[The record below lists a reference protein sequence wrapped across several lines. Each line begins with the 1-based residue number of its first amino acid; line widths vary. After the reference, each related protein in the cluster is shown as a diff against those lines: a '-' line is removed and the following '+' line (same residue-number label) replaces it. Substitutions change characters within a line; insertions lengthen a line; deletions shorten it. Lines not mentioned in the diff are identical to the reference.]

1 MKRKNGESLIH
12 YAGRATDALS
22 EGLIDYNEW
31 AEAVVGDG
39 DMYVSE
45 NLRRCSVFFRQ
56 FVQNVRNDVIEGTDE
71 NIDNLRDATDTLI
84 KERKKIETAN
94 IEHQEYFRKV
104 ARQELL
110 TEQIEEAILKLPKIH
125 PVHMDYTY
133 PAETTGLLVIS
144 DEHFDSTFEIKG
156 LYGETVN
163 KYDKDVFKTRM
174 WHLLSMMEND
184 RFDYDELFVVSAG
197 DAVENILRM
206 SSLQKLRHGV
216 IDSTIE
222 FAEFMSQW
230 LVEANKRLGVPIRFA
245 IISGNHDVSRV
256 LTQTPEFP
264 EESLAKIIHA
274 FMDLRL
280 SDVHGVNVE
289 PYGDVFFTN
298 LYGSNLLFAH
308 GETGDLVSLINYY
321 ENLYNIEIDCLYAG
335 HLHRSETKPVG
346 VGAVGDREVIRV
358 PSICGTDTYAKKIM
372 KHSRAGAYF
381 ALYSELGRELN
392 KIYYLN

>member
-1 MKRKNGESLIH
+1 MKRKNGESLIQ

-39 DMYVSE
+39 DMYASE

-56 FVQNVRNDVIEGTDE
+56 FVQNVRNDVVEGTEE

-84 KERKKIETAN
+84 KERKKIATAN

-174 WHLLSMMEND
+174 WHLLAMMEND

-274 FMDLRL
+274 FMELRL
-280 SDVHGVNVE
+280 ADVHG
-289 PYGDVFFTN
+289 
-298 LYGSNLLFAH
+298 
-308 GETGDLVSLINYY
+308 
-321 ENLYNIEIDCLYAG
+321 
-335 HLHRSETKPVG
+335 
-346 VGAVGDREVIRV
+346 
-358 PSICGTDTYAKKIM
+358 KI
-372 KHSRAGAYF
+372 S
-381 ALYSELGRELN
+381 
-392 KIYYLN
+392 

>member
-1 MKRKNGESLIH
+1 MKRKNGESLIQ

-39 DMYVSE
+39 DMYARE
-45 NLRRCSVFFRQ
+45 NLRRCSVFFNQ
-56 FVQNVRNDVIEGTDE
+56 FVQNIRNDVIEGTDE
-71 NIDNLRDATDTLI
+71 DVDELRDATDALI

-94 IEHQEYFRKV
+94 LEHQEYFRKV

-110 TEQIEEAILKLPKIH
+110 TEQIEEVIGKLPKIQ

-133 PAETTGLLVIS
+133 PAETTGLLIIS

-174 WHLLSMMEND
+174 WHLLAMMEND
-184 RFDYDELFVVSAG
+184 RFDYDQLFVVSAG

-230 LVEANKRLGVPIRFA
+230 LVEANRRLGVPIRFA

-264 EESLAKIIHA
+264 EESLAKVIHA

-280 SDVHGVNVE
+280 ADVYGVNVE
-289 PYGDVFFTN
+289 PYGDVFLTN

-308 GETGDLVSLINYY
+308 GETGDLVSLMNYY
-321 ENLYNIEIDCLYAG
+321 ENLYDIEIDCLYAG
-335 HLHRSETKPVG
+335 HLHRSETKTAG
-346 VGAVGDREVIRV
+346 VGAVGDDYSRTFCSQFAGR
-358 PSICGTDTYAKKIM
+358 TYMLRK
-372 KHSRAGAYF
+372 F
-381 ALYSELGRELN
+381 
-392 KIYYLN
+392 

>member
-1 MKRKNGESLIH
+1 MKRKNGESLIQ

-31 AEAVVGDG
+31 AAAVVGDG
-39 DMYVSE
+39 DMYARE
-45 NLRRCSVFFRQ
+45 NLRRCSVFFNQ

-71 NIDNLRDATDTLI
+71 HIDELKDATDALI

-94 IEHQEYFRKV
+94 LEHQEYFRKV

-110 TEQIEEAILKLPKIH
+110 TEQIEEAIGKLPKIQ

-133 PAETTGLLVIS
+133 PAETTGLLIIS

-174 WHLLSMMEND
+174 WHLLAMMEND
-184 RFDYDELFVVSAG
+184 RFDYDQLFVVSAG

-264 EESLAKIIHA
+264 EESLAKVIHA
-274 FMDLRL
+274 FMELRL
-280 SDVHGVNVE
+280 ADFYGVNVE

-308 GETGDLVSLINYY
+308 GETSDLVSLMDYY
-321 ENLYNIEIDCLYAG
+321 ENLYDIEIDCLYAG
-335 HLHRSETKPVG
+335 HLHRSETKAAG

-358 PSICGTDTYAKKIM
+358 PSICGTDTYAKKIL
-372 KHSRAGAYF
+372 KNSRAGAYF

>member
-1 MKRKNGESLIH
+1 MKRKNGESLIQ

-39 DMYVSE
+39 DMYARE
-45 NLRRCSVFFRQ
+45 NLRRCSVFFNQ
-56 FVQNVRNDVIEGTDE
+56 FVQNVRNDVIEGHDE
-71 NIDNLRDATDTLI
+71 DVDELRDATDALI

-94 IEHQEYFRKV
+94 LEHQEYFRKV

-110 TEQIEEAILKLPKIH
+110 TEQIEEAIGKLPKIQ

-133 PAETTGLLVIS
+133 PAETTGLLIIS

-174 WHLLSMMEND
+174 WHLLAMMEND
-184 RFDYDELFVVSAG
+184 RFDYDQLFVVSAG

-280 SDVHGVNVE
+280 ADVYGVNVE

-308 GETGDLVSLINYY
+308 GETGDLVSLMDYY
-321 ENLYNIEIDCLYAG
+321 ENLYDIEIDCLYAG
-335 HLHRSETKPVG
+335 HLHRSETKSAG

-358 PSICGTDTYAKKIM
+358 PSICGTDTYAKKIL
-372 KHSRAGAYF
+372 KNSRAGAYF